1 MGKKLEVITDKCKCT
16 VRAYI
21 IESKK
26 EAKPIKV
33 DIANNP
39 KQKGWMG
46 KRVGDTYKIPAA
58 GITYKIYAIEEYSE
72 GENTLIKKDSKTS
85 TSGQKNFGSGNNSS
99 LSTGNPSNV
108 STNLILRNRV
118 FWVFQNKTY
127 DKESYE
133 GYIFAGF
140 NGKHH
145 WERLREVRKD
155 HVIIHS
161 YRQEVVAVS
170 VAKGSA
176 YSWNRY
182 DGIGRRVDCEYHRLR
197 RTIST
202 SARKAKNIEL
212 CRGADYQPFD
222 RNGEGNQG
230 YLFDMTLKLRD
241 YYISEIIKYNPY
253 IVDEIPEL
261 RKYNTL

>member
-1 MGKKLEVITDKCKCT
+1 MGKKLDVITDKCKCI
-16 VRAYI
+16 VRAHI
-21 IESKK
+21 IEDKK
-26 EAKPIKV
+26 EAKPITV

-39 KQKGWMG
+39 KQKCWMG
-46 KRVGDTYKIPAA
+46 KRKGDTYKA
-58 GITYKIYAIEEYSE
+58 GVGVTYKIDAIEEYLE
-72 GENTLIKKDSKTS
+72 AENIFARNDSKPS
-85 TSGQKNFGSGNNSS
+85 IDGGGFFSNRNNSS
-99 LSTGNPSNV
+99 LSKGASSNM
-108 STNLILRNRV
+108 STNLIVRSIV
-118 FWVFQNKTY
+118 FWVFQNQTY
-127 DKESYE
+127 DEESYK

-140 NGKHH
+140 HGPHH

-155 HVIIHS
+155 HIILHS

-176 YSWNRY
+176 YSWNRG

-202 SARKAKNIEL
+202 SARSSKNAAL
-212 CRGADYQPFD
+212 CAGAMYQPFNS
-222 RNGEGNQG
+222 NGTGNQG
-230 YLFDMTLKLRD
+230 YLYDMTSKLRD

-253 IVDEIPEL
+253 LVDEIPEL